1 MSISSEGTITISET
15 RTSFPI
21 FAGRVSDPSH
31 MTEIV
36 QEAERN
42 FARSAKLLNVCVK
55 YTGYSEMVDMRSI
68 RRRW

>member
-1 MSISSEGTITISET
+1 MY
-15 RTSFPI
+15 
-21 FAGRVSDPSH
+21 DPSH

-42 FARSAKLLNVCVK
+42 FARPAKLLDVCVK